1 MGEDADMEETIT
13 GRVLATSA
21 EEHDEREE
29 DEGLETNGQT
39 ERVTG

>member
-13 GRVLATSA
+13 GRVLSTSA

-29 DEGLETNGQT
+29 DKGLETNEQT